1 MNKASHS
8 KPPRVPVL
16 SREEEASRD
25 LGSTVFRGAGRKLLM
40 GGFLLG
46 LTVGLTSFFFGGL
59 AALRPAMEASKPAGE
74 NGILDWMPKSARLHE
89 IEKSLEERSLFVVRL
104 RPRVQELI
112 TRFFSAGNEQAQ
124 PGRDGWLFFRKDL
137 DYVNGKP
144 FLDPAVQ
151 RARAMRDRVVADPL
165 AAVDHF
171 QKQLAARNIRL
182 ILLPVPVKPCIEG
195 HRLAAASQIEMRA
208 RHNASFSD
216 FVAHLRSRGVGVLDP
231 TELLIER
238 LRKSGQG
245 QYLETDTHW
254 TPQAM
259 DAVAQALS
267 QEVNLERSPSGPT
280 YERGKQTVDGRG
292 DTQALLGLP
301 AGQTL
306 FKTQQVVTL
315 PVSAGGQ
322 VWRPAPDADVLLLG
336 DSFANIFSLGAL
348 GWGEE
353 SGLAEQLSY
362 HLGRPVDAILRNS
375 DGAYATR
382 QILQRELAAGRD
394 RLKGKRVVVWEF
406 ACRELTGG
414 DWKPLDLEVGTP
426 RKPEFYVPTAGANV
440 LVSGTV
446 GRISHVPRPGTV
458 PYKEHIAC
466 VELVD
471 VRAAGDEGVKQ
482 AACLVFTWSM
492 KEQVLTPA
500 ARLRT
505 GERVEMWVRSWEDV
519 AQDREKFQ
527 RSELDD
533 PALLAE
539 PVAWSEGV
547 VSQGTKR
554 P

>member
-1 MNKASHS
+1 MKTASNS
-8 KPPRVPVL
+8 KPPRTPVL

-25 LGSTVFRGAGRKLLM
+25 LGSTVFRGVGRKLLM

-46 LTVGLTSFFFGGL
+46 LTVGLASFFFGGL
-59 AALRPAMEASKPAGE
+59 AAVRPAVEASRPAGKS
-74 NGILDWMPKSARLHE
+74 GILDWMPTSARLHE
-89 IEKSLEERSLFVVRL
+89 IEKSLEESSLFVIRL
-104 RPRVQELI
+104 RPRVQEMI
-112 TRFFSAGNEQAQ
+112 TKFFGAGNEQAQ
-124 PGRDGWLFFRKDL
+124 PGRGGWLFFRKDL

-151 RARAMRDRVVADPL
+151 RARAARDRVAADPL
-165 AAVDHF
+165 AAVEQF

-182 ILLPVPVKPCIEG
+182 ILLPVPVKPSIEG
-195 HRLAAASQIEMRA
+195 HRLAAASRAEIRA

-216 FVAHLRSRGVGVLDP
+216 FIARLRSRGVSVFDP

-238 LRKSGQG
+238 LKQSGEA

-254 TPQAM
+254 TPPAM
-259 DAVAQALS
+259 DAVALALS
-267 QEVNLERSPSGPT
+267 REVNPERLPSGAA
-280 YERGKQTVDGRG
+280 YERGEQTVDGRG
-292 DTQALLGLP
+292 DTQALLGLTSR
-301 AGQTL
+301 QTL
-306 FKTQQVVTL
+306 FTTQQVVTQA
-315 PVSAGGQ
+315 VSAGGQ
-322 VWRPAPDADVLLLG
+322 VWRPNPDADVLLLG
-336 DSFANIFSLGAL
+336 DSFANIYSLGAL

-375 DGAYATR
+375 DGAFATR

-414 DWKPLDLEVGTP
+414 DWKPLDLAVGTP
-426 RKPEFYVPTAGANV
+426 RKSEFYVPAAGANV
-440 LVSGTV
+440 LISGTV
-446 GRISHVPRPGTV
+446 GRISRVPRPGTV

-471 VRAAGDEGVKQ
+471 VRAGGDEAAKQ

-492 KEQVLTPA
+492 KEQALTPA

-505 GERVEMWVRSWEDV
+505 GERVEMWVRPWEDV

-547 VSQGTKR
+547 ATQGPKR